1 MGLETAGVEYDQR
14 DGIYT
19 NEHLKTSNGDIY
31 SVGDCLALASNR
43 EEAQTHPGPGFQFT
57 HNSDV

>member
-43 EEAQTHPGPGFQFT
+43 EEA
-57 HNSDV
+57 